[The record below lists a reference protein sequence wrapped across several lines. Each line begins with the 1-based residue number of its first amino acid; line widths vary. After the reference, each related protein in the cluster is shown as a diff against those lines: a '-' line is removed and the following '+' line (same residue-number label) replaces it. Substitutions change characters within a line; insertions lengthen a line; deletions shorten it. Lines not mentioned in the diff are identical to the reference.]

1 MFKLTTA
8 RRTSPR
14 SLKREIALILVLK
27 VILLFTLWSLW
38 FDHPMPR
45 DQRAANTARLI
56 LNR

>member
-8 RRTSPR
+8 RRARPR
-14 SLKREIALILVLK
+14 SLKREIALILVVK
-27 VILLFTLWSLW
+27 IILLFTIWTLW